1 MDGSAENLYKKA
13 VGKTKGMWGMFA
25 DYDGALELFIKSAA
39 QFKVQGDYIHAG
51 ESYLKAGECAVK
63 TKDAFQVAENYQEA
77 AMMFLKASS
86 PKFEEAMNL
95 AVQSLIDNNRLSRAA
110 DMVMKAGDS
119 YRSMGQL
126 EKALSCYQRAEKYYH
141 ADGQSQKGMKCKQT
155 QADIF
160 SEQQQYDKA
169 LPIYEEIAKSLL
181 TGPLKFQ
188 AGEYHV
194 KATLCRLSMVLPDDR
209 LMGVENCKEQ
219 FELYAQQNVYL
230 QGSREEEIL
239 NLLFEAVGNEDMEKF
254 EEALLLLQQLK
265 MLDEWKTSVL
275 LVIKENMQSIL

>member
-1 MDGSAENLYKKA
+1 MDSSAESLFKKA
-13 VGKTKGMWGMFA
+13 NGKTKGMWGMFA
-25 DYDGALELFIKSAA
+25 DYDGALELFMKSAA
-39 QFKVQGDYIHAG
+39 QFKVQGDYIRSA
-51 ESYLKAGECAVK
+51 EAYLKAGECAVK
-63 TKDAFQVAENYQEA
+63 TKDTFQIAENYQEA

-86 PKFEEAMNL
+86 PKFEDAMNL

-110 DMVMKAGDS
+110 DIVMKAGDS

-141 ADGQSQKGMKCKQT
+141 ADGQLQKGMKCKQT

-169 LPIYEEIAKSLL
+169 LPIYEEIAKSMLA
-181 TGPLKFQ
+181 GPLKFQ
-188 AGEYHV
+188 AGDYHV
-194 KATLCRLSMVLPDDR
+194 KATLCRLSMILPDDR

-219 FELYAQQNVYL
+219 FEIYAQQNVYL

-239 NLLFEAVGNEDMEKF
+239 NLLFDAVGNEDMDKF